1 MDPRNE
7 NDMRLKDKVAIITGG
22 ASGIG
27 KATAQRFGQEGAVLV
42 IADINGEAI
51 QRTVGEMTAQGFRAS
66 GQVCNVT
73 IRDQTKSMALATVAQ
88 FGRIDVLVNNA
99 GISRYRPFADATSQ
113 DWDEVLGVD
122 LKGVFFCAQAVAPQ
136 MRQQGY
142 GRIVNISSALGT
154 GAAPHN
160 TAGSPGG
167 SAAYASAKAGV
178 IMLTKTLARELG
190 PNGVTVNCVAPGT
203 FLTPISSSTRTPEQV
218 AEHLEYRKKTTV
230 LGRLGTLEELVNT
243 ILFFASDESSY
254 VTGQTLNVDGG
265 RSDRI

>member
-1 MDPRNE
+1 
-7 NDMRLKDKVAIITGG
+7 MRLKDRVAIITGG

-27 KATAQRFGQEGAVLV
+27 KAAAHRFGEEGAILV
-42 IADINGEAI
+42 IADINAEAI
-51 QRTVGEMTAQGFRAS
+51 KATVTELTGKGYRAI
-66 GQVCNVT
+66 GQLCNVMLAE
-73 IRDQTKSMALATVAQ
+73 QTQEMVRSVVAQ
-88 FGRIDVLVNNA
+88 LGRVDILVNNA
-99 GISRYRPFADATSQ
+99 GISRYRPFAEATSE
-113 DWDEVLGVD
+113 DWDAVLGID
-122 LKGVFFCAQAVAPQ
+122 LKGVFFCSQAVAPQ
-136 MRQQGY
+136 MRSQSY

-203 FLTPISSSTRTPEQV
+203 FLTPISASSRTPEQV

-230 LGRLGTLEELVNT
+230 LGRVGTLDELTNA

-265 RSDRI
+265 RSDRM